1 MVRGI
6 LGTFQGIWTLR
17 HRFTV
22 AIYYTN
28 VSNSLFNIFKTVQ
41 SYTFFILKETKQILE
56 VS

>member
-6 LGTFQGIWTLR
+6 LGTFQGIWTLT

-22 AIYYTN
+22 AIYYRD